1 MDKELFNKVR
11 AVMDKKVEES
21 IFTSDR
27 GKNLPI
33 KEDIFAGILF
43 CGNCGRRI
51 PLASRILEKDGVLE
65 LQIQLRFR
73 WETVWLYHYGAG
85 AYKGGE

>member
-1 MDKELFNKVR
+1 MVENTHEAIVDKELFNKVR

-33 KEDIFAGILF
+33 KEDI
-43 CGNCGRRI
+43 
-51 PLASRILEKDGVLE
+51 
-65 LQIQLRFR
+65 LQEFYSVEIVAEEYL
-73 WETVWLYHYGAG
+73 
-85 AYKGGE
+85 